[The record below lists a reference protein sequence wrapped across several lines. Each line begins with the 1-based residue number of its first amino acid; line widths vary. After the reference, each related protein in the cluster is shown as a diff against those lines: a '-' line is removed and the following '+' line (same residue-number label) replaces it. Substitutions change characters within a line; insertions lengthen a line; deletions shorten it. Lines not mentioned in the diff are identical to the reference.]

1 MKNEKLEAFLHANR
15 LKSADLVKYWG
26 VTKGVVSQILNG
38 ATKLPT
44 KRLEELLNN
53 PYGWDVSMLKDRG
66 DENVVEE
73 KPAQDEAITTLLG
86 LLAEKDKDIRTLI
99 EMLKKKDEQI
109 DELREELDAR
119 KRGTAPSVVHS
130 SAADAI

>member
-1 MKNEKLEAFLHANR
+1 MSTIKEFRKCNRISQVALSEYLSVTQGFISQMEKEISAIPRWIISKILE
-15 LKSADLVKYWG
+15 
-26 VTKGVVSQILNG
+26 
-38 ATKLPT
+38 
-44 KRLEELLNN
+44 N

-109 DELREELDAR
+109 DELREDLDAR
-119 KRGTAPSVVHS
+119 KGGTAPSVVHS

>member
-109 DELREELDAR
+109 DELRNELDAR
-119 KRGTAPSVVHS
+119 KGGAAPSVVHS
-130 SAADAI
+130 SDADAI

>member
-1 MKNEKLEAFLHANR
+1 MVDLKAFRKINSLTQIDLANYF
-15 LKSADLVKYWG
+15 SVG
-26 VTKGVVSQILNG
+26 QGFISQIEKG
-38 ATKLPT
+38 DRPIPKEYIS
-44 KRLEELLNN
+44 RLLAN

-119 KRGTAPSVVHS
+119 KGGIAPSVVHS

>member
-1 MKNEKLEAFLHANR
+1 MNATDFQRFMFEQKIKQ
-15 LKSADLVKYWG
+15 SDLAKYLG
-26 VTKGVVSQILNG
+26 VSEGYISQVVSGKKQLSED
-38 ATKLPT
+38 KLG
-44 KRLEELLNN
+44 KVLNN

-109 DELREELDAR
+109 DELRNELDAR
-119 KRGTAPSVVHS
+119 KGGTAPSVVHS